1 MKDQPPLQVT
11 IWMNSPTFYQG
22 DMFRALI
29 ASSQVD
35 LEVIYAKSLTADR
48 LQLGWRDDLGGYPYR
63 FLNKRA
69 PKLDAVRIARAQRHR
84 IHIING
90 IWAEPSFAAALLTLA
105 LAGSKYALYSEAPDP
120 TVVRSAGKRMLQGR
134 MGRALAAKAMGV
146 LPVSSLGA
154 DFYRRLGV
162 LEPKIYPFGYFRS
175 RARWTDRSGYF
186 KDEAKI
192 EMVFA
197 GQIIERKGLDIL
209 LDALGPVFDE
219 YPSLT
224 LTVIGDGDMLPRLRS
239 LVEQRLLTER
249 VTFEGVIPPERIPA
263 RLAVADLLV
272 LPSRWDGWG
281 VVVNEALS
289 VGIPAVVSDR
299 CGAADL
305 IQNGQNGY
313 VFPSGDVDALRAALR
328 SFLSSRWEWSG
339 FRARSAEVGDKISVE
354 AVAPYLVDCLRYMMG
369 VLDRRPTA
377 PWLQVNV
384 RADDLIK

>member
-1 MKDQPPLQVT
+1 MNDQRPLQLTV
-11 IWMNSPTFYQG
+11 WMNYPSFYQG

-29 ASSQVD
+29 ASGEVD
-35 LEVIYAKSLTADR
+35 LEVVYAKSLTPDR
-48 LQLGWRDDLGGYPYR
+48 LQLGWHDDLRGYPYR
-63 FLNKRA
+63 FINKRA
-69 PKLDAVRIARAQRHR
+69 PKLDAMRIARAQRHR
-84 IHIING
+84 VHIING
-90 IWAEPSFAAALLTLA
+90 IWAEPSFAAGLVA
-105 LAGSKYALYSEAPDP
+105 LAIGGCKYALYSEAPDR
-120 TVVRSAGKRMLQGR
+120 TLARSAVKKMLQAKVGHV
-134 MGRALAAKAMGV
+134 LAAKAMGV

-154 DFYRRLGV
+154 DFYRSLGV

-239 LVEQRLLTER
+239 LVQERFLTER
-249 VTFEGVIPPERIPA
+249 VTFEGIIPPERIPA

-281 VVVNEALS
+281 VVVNEAFS

-305 IQNGQNGY
+305 IENGQNGY
-313 VFPSGDVDALRAALR
+313 VFPSGDPDALRAALR
-328 SFLSSRWEWSG
+328 SFLSSKWEWSG

-354 AVAPYLVDCLRYMMG
+354 AVAPYLVDCLRHMMG

-377 PWLQVNV
+377 PWLQMDV
-384 RADDLIK
+384 RADDRVK

>member
-1 MKDQPPLQVT
+1 VKDQNPLQVT
-11 IWMNSPTFYQG
+11 VWMNYPSFYQG

-29 ASSQVD
+29 DSGQVD
-35 LEVIYAKSLTADR
+35 LEVVYAKSLTPDR
-48 LQLGWRDDLGGYPYR
+48 LQLGWHDDLKGYPHR
-63 FLNKRA
+63 FINKRA
-69 PKLDAVRIARAQRHR
+69 PKLDAVRIARSQRHR

-105 LAGSKYALYSEAPDP
+105 LAGSKYVIYSEAPDP
-120 TVVRSAGKRMLQGR
+120 TVARAAVKRMLQERVGPL
-134 MGRALAAKAMGV
+134 LAAEAMGV
-146 LPVSSLGA
+146 LPVSSLGF
-154 DFYRRLGV
+154 DFFKRLGV
-162 LEPKIYPFGYFRS
+162 PEAAIFPFGYFRS
-175 RARWTDRSGYF
+175 RARWTDHSGYF

-192 EMVFA
+192 EIVFA

-224 LTVIGDGDMLPRLRS
+224 LSVIGDGDMLPRLRR
-239 LVEQRLLTER
+239 LVQERLLTER

-281 VVVNEALS
+281 VVVNEAFS

-305 IQNGQNGY
+305 IENGQNGY
-313 VFPSGDVDALRAALR
+313 VFRSEDADALRTALR
-328 SFLSSRWEWSG
+328 SFLSSKWEWSG
-339 FRARSAEVGDKISVE
+339 FRARSIEVGDRISVE
-354 AVAPYLVDCLRYMMG
+354 AVAPYLVDCLRHMTG
-369 VLDRRPTA
+369 ALDRRPTA
-377 PWLQVNV
+377 PWLSDE
-384 RADDLIK
+384 RSLGMI